1 MMNMKNVP
9 FVLVSF
15 LSLFAIH
22 PITNFLGTDNDGDDE
37 QYFINIS
44 NYSSNYRSP
53 DNQPNIRMIKKV
65 LVSLAIEN
73 SLLTIG
79 KGTHA
84 TIINHLRTMCNNSSL
99 LDCFEHPDYL
109 NTVLKTSGDDIYRS
123 NISLIKAKLKELAND
138 EEISEF
144 LRQIGK

>member
-1 MMNMKNVP
+1 MKNMPIVAI
-9 FVLVSF
+9 SF

-22 PITNFLGTDNDGDDE
+22 PVTNFLGTNNDGDDE
-37 QYFINIS
+37 QYYINIS
-44 NYSSNYRSP
+44 NYSSNYRSQ
-53 DNQPNIRMIKKV
+53 DNPPNIRMIKKV

-109 NTVLKTSGDDIYRS
+109 NTVLKTSGDDIHKS

-138 EEISEF
+138 KEISEF
-144 LRQIGK
+144 LRQIEK